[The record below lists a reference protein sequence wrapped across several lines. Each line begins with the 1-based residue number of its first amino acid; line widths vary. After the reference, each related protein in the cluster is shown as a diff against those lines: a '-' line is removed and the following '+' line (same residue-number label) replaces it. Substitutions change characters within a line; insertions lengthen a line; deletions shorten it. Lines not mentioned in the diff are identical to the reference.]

1 MYNSSAVSEDEYAI
15 YEIEQWARA
24 NWAFLKEHPVSMVLV
39 GDVFL
44 VLKDTLDGDMIQFM
58 DVMGEK
64 YGWEIRTRNGCTIPL
79 LPAYYTVQ

>member
-1 MYNSSAVSEDEYAI
+1 
-15 YEIEQWARA
+15 
-24 NWAFLKEHPVSMVLV
+24 MVLV

-79 LPAYYTVQ
+79 LPDYYTVQ

>member
-1 MYNSSAVSEDEYAI
+1 MYNSSAVSEDELAI
-15 YEIEQWARA
+15 YEIELWARA
-24 NWAFLKEHPVSMVLV
+24 NRAFLKEHPVSMVLV

-64 YGWEIRTRNGCTIPL
+64 YGWEIRTRNRCTIPL
-79 LPAYYTVQ
+79 LPDDYTVQ